1 MNNLYV
7 YVVFINS
14 FALDRTGWCGEIN
27 CIFHP
32 DTNKNTINNAIKL
45 AGVYCG
51 FRCDKHY
58 DGSQLHR
65 MQNEWSICI

>member
-14 FALDRTGWCGEIN
+14 FALDRAGWCGEID
-27 CIFHP
+27 CLFHS
-32 DTNKNTINNAIKL
+32 DKNKSTINL

-51 FRCDKHY
+51 FRCDKCY
-58 DGSQLHR
+58 DDFQPNH
-65 MQNEWSICI
+65 MQNDWSICI